1 MPQPISRPPDQLA
14 QPSFMENQRAAAAAT
29 ASETA
34 SLRRLAIRPL
44 RAKLRLRR
52 GRKERVL
59 KSEGRHHAGLL
70 FIT

>member
-1 MPQPISRPPDQLA
+1 
-14 QPSFMENQRAAAAAT
+14 MENQQAATAAT

-44 RAKLRLRR
+44 LLGESNGRNCACGG

-59 KSEGRHHAGLL
+59 KSEGRHDAGLL